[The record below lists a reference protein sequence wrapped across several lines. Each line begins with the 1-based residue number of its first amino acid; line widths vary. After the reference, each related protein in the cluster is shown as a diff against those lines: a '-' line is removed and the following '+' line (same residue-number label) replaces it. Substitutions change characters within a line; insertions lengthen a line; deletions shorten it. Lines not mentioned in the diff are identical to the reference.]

1 MQLGAAVGAGVIGGG
16 GSAGKGSAGKGP
28 AGKDSA
34 GKGLSVVIPE
44 APEGVLPLESPAHVN
59 VNLARLLGEASAR
72 GGAGG
77 GEAGAG
83 GPGLGAG
90 VGGGAGA
97 QGAGAIISP
106 QLIADL
112 KMHSHDLRDLHGLFS
127 SQGGIFSGSPLS
139 PGMLAWPS
147 PVGNLQLDG
156 SGHYPALAADP
167 PVDLTVVGQGISIP
181 PAGLVNA
188 SLTPASGGAGGGKG
202 GGFPGTG

>member
-1 MQLGAAVGAGVIGGG
+1 MQLGAAVGAGVAGGG
-16 GSAGKGSAGKGP
+16 GSAGQGSG
-28 AGKDSA
+28 

-44 APEGVLPLESPAHVN
+44 GPEGVLPLESPAHVN

-72 GGAGG
+72 GAAAGV
-77 GEAGAG
+77 GEAAAG
-83 GPGLGAG
+83 GPGLAAG

-97 QGAGAIISP
+97 QGTGAIISP

-147 PVGNLQLDG
+147 PVGNLDG
-156 SGHYPALAADP
+156 SGHYPALAAEP

-181 PAGLVNA
+181 PASLINA
-188 SLTPASGGAGGGKG
+188 SLAPASGGAGGGKG
-202 GGFPGTG
+202 GSFPGTG